1 MTTDKLPTV
10 LICIPNAGMVH
21 TDYML
26 SLIGLHSYSRGFA
39 KVAIADNKS
48 SYIDMNRNMLAGNAV
63 AHRYDMVLFT
73 DTDMSFPKNSLERL
87 IKAERAVVGVAY
99 KSRHQELIVGA
110 TLDGMPLE
118 EDGLREMD
126 YLGGGLL
133 LVRTSV
139 FAAMGAPWFYNEY
152 LPGSTMPVGENVVF
166 CRNVRKEGLEI
177 WCDQTLSREVLHIGT
192 KAFSLKDRG

>member
-26 SLIGLHSYSRGFA
+26 SLIELHSYSRGFA
-39 KVAIADNKS
+39 KVAIADKKS
-48 SYIDMNRNMLAGNAV
+48 PYVDMNRNMLAGNAV
-63 AHRYDMVLFT
+63 AHRFDMVLFT
-73 DTDMSFPKNSLERL
+73 DTDMAFPKNSLERL
-87 IKAERAVVGVAY
+87 IKAERAVVGAAY
-99 KSRHQELIVGA
+99 SGRHRDVIVSA

-152 LPGSTMPVGENVVF
+152 SPGSTMPVGEDVVF